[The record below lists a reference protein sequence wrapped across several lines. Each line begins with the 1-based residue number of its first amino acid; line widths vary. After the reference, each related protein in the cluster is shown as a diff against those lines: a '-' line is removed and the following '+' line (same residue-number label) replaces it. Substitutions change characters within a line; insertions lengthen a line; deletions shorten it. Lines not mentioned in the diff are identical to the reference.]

1 MGERTKKLSLI
12 YGERRENLLWQNSP
26 MTYFV
31 KRFKDR
37 GHKGWEV
44 REKRPHILDFRVFK
58 GNNLIKTGGRT
69 YGAFW

>member
-1 MGERTKKLSLI
+1 VK
-12 YGERRENLLWQNSP
+12 NSST
-26 MTYFV
+26 TYFV

-58 GNNLIKTGGRT
+58 GNNLMKTGGSDLWGVLVNQSNLT
-69 YGAFW
+69 LQ